1 MAQQATMAYQGGGGL
16 PTFSFGI
23 FNNIHLWQIAQNPLI
38 QFLPINSIER
48 FVVNLTF
55 NIQKIDQ
62 SGYLQK
68 YNYFDNIYK

>member
-1 MAQQATMAYQGGGGL
+1 MPTPHSRLQGGGLGTSL
-16 PTFSFGI
+16 FPI
-23 FNNIHLWQIAQNPLI
+23 CNDIHMWQIAQNPLI
-38 QFLPINSIER
+38 QFLPINSIEH

-68 YNYFDNIYK
+68 YHYFDNIYR